1 MNTLKIK
8 DYTFPIDTERSY
20 INEYNSDQFEPGY
33 TVWDLWVQ
41 SGEAP
46 FVGEGLY
53 SCNIRCDQMLAIHG
67 NLQSLIGK
75 TIAIKDAY
83 DYVTDEHLFTF
94 YMFRHNGVKDNE
106 ITFEK
111 IEGNKV
117 YIHWKGVIEEIGF
130 EGDYNTDV
138 PFELSCELEIKGMVA
153 NEEYRSPSTEVLR
166 LIDSADDD
174 AENNLEVLELITEIT
189 DEYRLNDEAYS
200 AIIKLLTK
208 ESFLET
214 FEDDTD
220 PLEDFISNFTHFTD
234 HLTSPVPK
242 NIIKKAMKKWRKVEM
257 LEDFVEEDE

>member
-1 MNTLKIK
+1 MNILKIK
-8 DYTFPIDTERSY
+8 NYTFPIDTKKSY
-20 INEYNSDQFEPGY
+20 INEYNSDQFDPVY
-33 TVWDLWVQ
+33 TAWDLWVQ
-41 SGEAP
+41 SDEAP
-46 FVGEGLY
+46 FAAEGLY
-53 SCNIRCDQMLAIHG
+53 SCNIRCEQMLATHG

-94 YMFRHNGVKDNE
+94 YMLRHNGVKDNE

-111 IEGNKV
+111 IEGNKA

-153 NEEYRSPSTEVLR
+153 NEEYKSPSTEVLR

-174 AENNLEVLELITEIT
+174 AGNNQEVLECITEII

-200 AIIKLLTK
+200 AIIKLLIN

-234 HLTSPVPK
+234 DLTSPVPK
-242 NIIKKAMKKWRKVEM
+242 SIIKKAVKKWRKVEL